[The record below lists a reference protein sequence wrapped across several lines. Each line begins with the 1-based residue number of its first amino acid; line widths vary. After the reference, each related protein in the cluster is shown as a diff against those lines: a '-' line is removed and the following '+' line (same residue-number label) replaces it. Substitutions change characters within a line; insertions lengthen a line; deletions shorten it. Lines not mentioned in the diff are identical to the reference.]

1 MGKQIGCVSD
11 LSLCYNISVQDFVA
25 SGEFPNDGDI
35 NGFMIEN
42 TGDDSVLFE
51 GKTLLPPPGVGLA
64 GQSFSVGGNAGEL
77 YRGRLRFQFA
87 GVGVAPK
94 IQITIKFYIK

>member
-1 MGKQIGCVSD
+1 MDLNKIGCAAAT
-11 LSLCYNISVQDFVA
+11 LCYNISVVQFNV

-35 NGFMIEN
+35 NGFMVEN
-42 TGDDSVLFE
+42 IGDESVTFE
-51 GKTLLPPPGVGLA
+51 GKTLLPPPGAGLA

-87 GVGVAPK
+87 GGGVNPQ
-94 IQITIKFYIK
+94 IQITLKFYIA